1 MASVTVPGAREKSV
15 SLSCDN
21 SQGSFDHR
29 NEGLAQAIANAI
41 AAGIADR
48 RIFLRDDT
56 FGKSQPVPKH
66 ETGEFVRS
74 RPGINTFP
82 HHYGD
87 VVVTAHSATIA
98 GAGEANNRVHAGSG
112 DTITAA
118 GKDTIFAS
126 GSDLIHGDKRPYFV
140 GSGGSTVFGGSGGD
154 KIAGGTGPATLAGSA
169 SGDRLFA
176 NRSGPRTFDAGSGKD
191 PITGNPPSNT
201 FLAGFGNAT
210 ITAAP
215 AVRNVFE
222 FINGQAGGKELV
234 RDLFSV
240 SQPSL
245 DHSRSGGAGPAQKLA
260 AGGLMVTLSDGTT
273 VTFQHLRSNTAKV
286 TTS

>member
-21 SQGSFDHR
+21 SQGLFDHR
-29 NEGLAQAIANAI
+29 NEGLAQAIAN
-41 AAGIADR
+41 GIADR
-48 RIFLRDDT
+48 RIVLRDDT

-98 GAGEANNRVHAGSG
+98 GAGEGNNRVHAGSG

-140 GSGGSTVFGGSGGD
+140 GSG
-154 KIAGGTGPATLAGSA
+154 A
-169 SGDRLFA
+169 RLFA

-215 AVRNVFE
+215 AARNVFE

-245 DHSRSGGAGPAQKLA
+245 DHSGYGGAGPAQKLA
-260 AGGLMVTLSDGTT
+260 AGGLMVTLSAGTT
-273 VTFQHLRSNTAKV
+273 VTFQHLRSNTTKV
-286 TTS
+286 TSS